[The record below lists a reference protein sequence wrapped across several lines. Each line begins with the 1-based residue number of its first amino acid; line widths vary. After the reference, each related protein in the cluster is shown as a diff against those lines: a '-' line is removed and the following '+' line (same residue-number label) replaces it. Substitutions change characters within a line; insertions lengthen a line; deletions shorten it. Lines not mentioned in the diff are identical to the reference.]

1 MKTLLTSLNTK
12 YIHSNL
18 AIQYLKAAVKDYYD
32 VDTID
37 FTINQN
43 LDDIIYEI
51 IRNNYNIVGFSTYIW
66 NIEETLKICQ
76 KLKKINKDIILLLG
90 GPEVSYDSRDLLKN
104 NEFIDYILVGEGEVS
119 FLNILDYLNNKRNNL
134 GDGILKNSNNRV
146 EGNEI
151 FQVIED
157 LRYSEFKYTKDYMK
171 DKKIVY
177 YETSR
182 GCPYNCEFCLSS
194 STKKVRYFDL
204 ERCKKD
210 IKKFIDFKV
219 PLVKFID
226 RTFNF
231 NKEHALSIIKF
242 IIDNDRGSTTFHLE
256 IHPTLIDEDYLKLF
270 KTVRKDLFQ
279 FEIGVQSTNEETCK
293 AIKRVGEFEQ
303 IKKVCK
309 EIIGYGNIH
318 LHLDLITGLPYE
330 DINSLKKSF
339 NDILSI
345 RPDKLQLGF
354 LKILK
359 GSPLENKSKEYEIIY
374 DDFPPYEVINTRWI
388 SYEEIQKVKQ
398 VEEILD
404 KYYNEKYFIN
414 TFEYI
419 VNNYFKRE
427 YEFFEEFA
435 EYWQSKDY
443 FSRNHSRDNLYKIF
457 LDFIYYKKFKSYKL
471 LEELLIHDYVL
482 TNKKIPYFLNP
493 EIIDNKYK
501 HELLKNEIILKSLKL
516 EDDNITTKKLV
527 KDIIIL
533 KFNYDIMN
541 IIKKN
546 YESNLESEY
555 IVLYN
560 TKNGNFYNIGDHYKE
575 IK

>member
-18 AIQYLKAAVKDYYD
+18 AIQYLKSAVEDYYE

-51 IRNNYNIVGFSTYIW
+51 IRSNYSIVGFSTYIW

-90 GPEVSYDSRDLLKN
+90 GPEVSYNSRELIEK
-104 NEFIDYILVGEGEVS
+104 NEFIDYILVGEGEKS
-119 FLNILDYLNNKRNNL
+119 FLNLLDYLNHKVDEL
-134 GDGILKNSNNRV
+134 GNGVLKNTGNKI

-151 FQVIED
+151 FQVIDD
-157 LRYSEFKYTKDYMK
+157 LKYSEFEYTENYMK
-171 DKKIVY
+171 DKKILY

-194 STKKVRYFDL
+194 STKKVRYFNL

-210 IKKFIDFKV
+210 IKKFIEFKV

-242 IIDNDRGSTTFHLE
+242 IIDNDIGSTTFHLE
-256 IHPTLIDEDYLKLF
+256 IHPTLIDEDYLTLF
-270 KTVRKDLFQ
+270 KSVRKDLFQ

-293 AIKRVGEFEQ
+293 AIKRVGDFDQ

-309 EIIGYGNIH
+309 EIIGYDNIH

-330 DINSLKKSF
+330 DMNSLKKSF

-359 GSPLENKSKEYEIIY
+359 GSPLEIKSKKYGIIY
-374 DDFPPYEVINTRWI
+374 DDFPPYEVIYTKWI
-388 SYEEIQKVKQ
+388 SYDEIQMVKQ

-419 VNNYFKRE
+419 VENYYKTE

-435 EYWQSKDY
+435 KYWQSKGY

-457 LDFIYYKKFKSYKL
+457 LDFIYYKKFENLKL

-482 TNKKIPYFLNP
+482 TNRKVPYFLNP
-493 EIIDNKYK
+493 EILDNKYK
-501 HELLKNEIILKSLKL
+501 HELLKNENILKSLKL
-516 EDDNITTKKLV
+516 EDNNIPTKKLV

-541 IIKKN
+541 IIKKYYKN
-546 YESNLESEY
+546 NLKEEY
-555 IVLYN
+555 IILYN
-560 TKNGNFYNIGDHYKE
+560 IKDESFYNIGDYYKE